1 MKRIMRRLLA
11 AVSIVVAGFVAG
23 SFFIRTGTVLGAAP
37 RSGADTADTAAT
49 NWNRKA
55 AAKFLDQRETWWQ
68 GWPRA
73 QKDHGTVCISC
84 HTVVPYAM
92 VRPELRRALGDA
104 AMTDPERTM
113 LESVEKRVG
122 DWAEM
127 APFYSDEKYGKGK
140 AAESRARRWC

>member
-1 MKRIMRRLLA
+1 MLRRLV
-11 AVSIVVAGFVAG
+11 AVSILMAGVMAG
-23 SFFIRTGTVLGAAP
+23 LFFTRTGIVLGAEP
-37 RSGADTADTAAT
+37 KSADAAAAS
-49 NWNRKA
+49 WNREA
-55 AAKFLDQRETWWQ
+55 AAKFLDERETWWQ

-104 AMTDPERTM
+104 AMTDPEKTM
-113 LESVEKRVG
+113 LASVEKRVG

-140 AAESRARRWC
+140 AAESRRWC